1 MGNAECRSR
10 SEATSELAFQDSRV
24 RSHTLRA
31 EPECAKIAR
40 DLAKAALIVW
50 DLYSLAGDVEVVVEE
65 LFANAW
71 RHGCAGRE
79 HAEVRLILRHEGDH
93 VYVGM
98 WDPSLVIPRPL
109 ANDPYALKEEGR
121 GLCMVA
127 AFAQT
132 YGFTPQEDGKVSW
145 ATFKI

>member
-1 MGNAECRSR
+1 MGSAECGSR
-10 SEATSELAFQDSRV
+10 SKAPTGLALQDSRV

-50 DLYSLAGDVEVVVEE
+50 DLCSLVGDVEMVVEE

-79 HAEVRLILRHEGDH
+79 HAEVCFVLRNEGDH

-98 WDPSLVIPRPL
+98 WDPSPVIPRLP
-109 ANDPYALKEEGR
+109 ANDPYALKEQGR
-121 GLCMVA
+121 GLCIVA
-127 AFAQT
+127 GFAQT
-132 YGFTPQEDGKVSW
+132 YGFTPQGDGKVSW